1 MARGASANFRRS
13 KTTRGSNV
21 AFPHP
26 AHLRFPAHGRNLSEQ
41 NVEEL
46 SNRENGKD
54 GNGIPSRFSDRSTR
68 SEQPGGGIW
77 PRDLSVQSL
86 RVHRH
91 ATVSLALQL
100 LSQSLP
106 RTVAG
111 LDERNL
117 PTLGC
122 GPRRHDCLSRALVSL
137 AQCAQT
143 HDGSACVRC
152 RRKS

>member
-1 MARGASANFRRS
+1 MARGASANFRRA
-13 KTTRGSNV
+13 KATRGSKV

-26 AHLRFPAHGRNLSEQ
+26 AQLRLPSHGRNLSKR

-54 GNGIPSRFSDRSTR
+54 GNGIPTRFSDRSTR
-68 SEQPGGGIW
+68 PEQPGGGIR

-86 RVHRH
+86 RVHRD

-111 LDERNL
+111 WDERTL
-117 PTLGC
+117 PAMVR
-122 GPRRHDCLSRALVSL
+122 GPLRRNCCARA
-137 AQCAQT
+137 
-143 HDGSACVRC
+143 
-152 RRKS
+152 